1 MTDHVSN
8 APAAPRRGGGF
19 FVRSLRA
26 ARRDTPRGRWRAV
39 AGIGAVAAVFA
50 LLAAPS
56 AQAAD
61 PEPVTPLLANAD
73 PAKGAKL
80 ATRCKACH
88 TFDKG
93 GKNRFGPAL
102 WDIVGREKAAAGG
115 FRYTPAFKKLDG
127 EWDYES
133 LNALIA
139 DPNAVAP
146 GTRMRFPGIKSAAQR
161 ADLIRYLR
169 EQSDAPKPL
178 PASVAAAP
186 SKKERTETAAT
197 QEIDFQGLPPGEG
210 REEVFYLCNA
220 CHSLKTVK
228 QQGLPRDRWDE
239 LLDWMTEKQGMPA
252 LAGDERD
259 LVLDYLAANYGI
271 PEQQPMMMTPM
282 SRPPL
287 MPLPPAPK

>member
-1 MTDHVSN
+1 MTDPCTK
-8 APAAPRRGGGF
+8 APAAPRRGGDF
-19 FVRSLRA
+19 FNSPFRA
-26 ARRDTPRGRWRAV
+26 ARRQKQLERSWHA
-39 AGIGAVAAVFA
+39 AAAIGALATAFVIFA
-50 LLAAPS
+50 SPS
-56 AQAAD
+56 AGAAE

-88 TFDKG
+88 TLDKG
-93 GKNRFGPAL
+93 GKHRFGPAL
-102 WDIVGREKAAAGG
+102 WDVVGRGKAKAGG
-115 FRYTPAFKKLDG
+115 FKFTSAFKKLG
-127 EWDYES
+127 GAWDYES

-139 DPNAVAP
+139 NPNALAP

-169 EQSDAPKPL
+169 DLSDAPKPL
-178 PASVAAAP
+178 PAAAAP
-186 SKKERTETAAT
+186 SATKGAETAAA
-197 QEIDFQGLPPGEG
+197 EEVDFQGLPPGAG

-220 CHSLKTVK
+220 CHSLNTVK

-259 LVLDYLAANYGI
+259 AVLDYLAASFGI
-271 PEQQPMMMTPM
+271 PEQQPTMMTPL